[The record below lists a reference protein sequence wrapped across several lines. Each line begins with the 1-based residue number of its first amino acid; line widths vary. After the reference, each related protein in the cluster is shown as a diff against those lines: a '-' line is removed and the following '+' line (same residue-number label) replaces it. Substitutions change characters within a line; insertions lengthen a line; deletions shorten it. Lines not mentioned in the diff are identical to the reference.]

1 MLLNFF
7 CIGLI
12 YDALRRIVKMLKEDA
27 NEVIDIRMVVSLI
40 VSYALFGAA
49 LSLNDFEYVQLQLN
63 PDEENINE
71 YAIS

>member
-1 MLLNFF
+1 
-7 CIGLI
+7 
-12 YDALRRIVKMLKEDA
+12 MLKEDA